1 VIKKTWI
8 AVAMLTAGSAA
19 QAGVVLTEGFDDI
32 TTLAAAG
39 WTFVNNSSP
48 LGTTGY
54 FQGNAGVFG
63 AQSGADNSYIA
74 ANFNNAEFG
83 GTISSWLISPT
94 MNLFDGETLSFF
106 TRTDL
111 GAIADRLEIRLS
123 LNGDSTDVGTTF
135 DSVGDFTT
143 LVSTINAGLDP
154 LGYPSDWSMFKATF
168 LTGVTPGVGTLGRF
182 AFRYTVPDTSIN
194 GNYIGLDTLTVTV
207 PEPSSIALF
216 GLALAALG
224 LVVRQR
230 HQGNTAR

>member
-1 VIKKTWI
+1 MIRKTWV
-8 AVAMLTAGSAA
+8 AVALLTAGSTA

-39 WTFVNNSSP
+39 WSFVNNSSP
-48 LGTTGY
+48 PGTTGY
-54 FQGNAGVFG
+54 FQGNSGVFS

-83 GTISSWLISPT
+83 GNISNWLISPT
-94 MNLFDGETLSFF
+94 MNLFDGSTLSFF
-106 TRTDL
+106 SRTDL

-143 LVSTINAGLDP
+143 LLSTINAGLDP
-154 LGYPSDWSMFKATF
+154 LGYPTDWSMFSAT
-168 LTGVTPGVGTLGRF
+168 LTGIAPGVGQMGRF

-194 GNYIGLDTLTVTV
+194 GNYIGLDTLTLTV

-224 LVVRQR
+224 LIVRQR
-230 HQGNTAR
+230 NTVR

>member
-1 VIKKTWI
+1 
-8 AVAMLTAGSAA
+8 MLTAGSTA

-39 WTFVNNSSP
+39 WSFVNNSMP
-48 LGTTGY
+48 LGTTGF
-54 FQGNAGVFG
+54 FQGNPAVFG

-74 ANFNNAEFG
+74 ANFNNADFG
-83 GTISSWLISPT
+83 GSISNWLISPT
-94 MNLFDGETLSFF
+94 LDLFDGETLSFF

-111 GAIADRLEIRLS
+111 ASFADRLEIRLS
-123 LNGDSTDVGTTF
+123 LNGASMDVGNTF

-143 LVSTINAGLDP
+143 LLTTINAGLDP
-154 LGYPSDWSMFKATF
+154 LGYPSDWTMFTSTF
-168 LTGVTPGVGTLGRF
+168 SGITPGVGVTGRF

-194 GNYIGLDTLTVTV
+194 GNYIGLDTLTLTV

-230 HQGNTAR
+230 TQGNAAS

>member
-1 VIKKTWI
+1 MV
-8 AVAMLTAGSAA
+8 MLTAGSTA

-39 WTFVNNSSP
+39 WSFVNNSSP
-48 LGTTGY
+48 LGTTGF
-54 FQGNAGVFG
+54 FQGNPGVFG
-63 AQSGADNSYIA
+63 AQSGADSSYIG

-94 MNLFDGETLSFF
+94 LNLFDGETLSFF
-106 TRTDL
+106 TRTDRTDPSF
-111 GAIADRLEIRLS
+111 ADRLEIRLS
-123 LNGDSTDVGTTF
+123 LNGDSMNVGDSV

-143 LVSTINAGLDP
+143 LLTSINAGLDP
-154 LGYPSDWSMFKATF
+154 LGYPSDWTMFTAKF
-168 LTGVTPGVGTLGRF
+168 SGITPGVGMMGRF
-182 AFRYTVPDTSIN
+182 AFRYTLPDTSVN
-194 GNYIGLDTLTVTV
+194 GNYIGLDTLTLTV

-230 HQGNTAR
+230 NQGTAR